1 MSIKYAAKLGT
12 ALFSLALITSPALAH
27 PPIPDRPADI
37 EKTAF
42 EADRADILAMAGN
55 FKVRFDMQESTPW
68 TSDYEARERKISG
81 GHEVVKIV
89 EDTGTKIV
97 LQHLLVVDTGESDF
111 IVKHWRQDWEYEP
124 EKILA
129 YSDRNSWE
137 YQPISEKRRNGR
149 WSQTVYQVDD
159 SPRYAGL
166 GEWETQGGVRR
177 WRSSWTWR
185 PLARRDA
192 VRDPAYDRYYS
203 INRHSPM
210 PNGWIHFQDNTKM
223 GMVDGKLAP
232 IVQEYVLNTYTKFD
246 GYNVQAAED
255 YWAKTKDYWAE
266 VRKTW
271 ETTFASNNG
280 VTIEEEA
287 QTGTVISGELLEMGT
302 KIADGEMDA
311 EAATKKARELIA
323 KATKPGAVQSAQNGA
338 TSSNY

>member
-1 MSIKYAAKLGT
+1 MNSKLKSKIGAAIFT
-12 ALFSLALITSPALAH
+12 LALVSTTALAH
-27 PPIPDRPADI
+27 PPIPDRAADV

-68 TSDYEARERKISG
+68 VSDYDARERKISG

-97 LQHLLVVDTGESDF
+97 LQHLLVVDTGDSDF

-177 WRSSWTWR
+177 WRSNWTWR

-192 VRDPAYDRYYS
+192 VRDPVYDRYYS

-223 GMVDGKLAP
+223 GTVDGKLVP

-255 YWAKTKDYWAE
+255 YWTKTNGYWAE
-266 VRKTW
+266 VRKSW
-271 ETTFASNNG
+271 EIAFLSNNG
-280 VTIEEEA
+280 VTVEEEA
-287 QTGTVISGELLEMGT
+287 QTGTVISAEILEMGT

-311 EAATKKARELIA
+311 GTATEKARSLIA
-323 KATKPGAVQSAQNGA
+323 NATKPGAVKTAQNAKKLRG
-338 TSSNY
+338 S

>member
-1 MSIKYAAKLGT
+1 MSMKLKTKLGAAIF
-12 ALFSLALITSPALAH
+12 ALTIATSPALAH
-27 PPIPDRPADI
+27 PPIPDRPADV

-55 FKVRFDMQESTPW
+55 FKVRFDMQESTSW
-68 TSDYEARERKISG
+68 VSDYTPRDRKISG
-81 GHEVVKIV
+81 GHEVVKII

-97 LQHLLVVDTGESDF
+97 LQHLLVVDTGDSDF

-124 EKILA
+124 EKVLA

-166 GEWETQGGVRR
+166 GEWETQAGVRR
-177 WRSSWTWR
+177 WRSNWTWR

-192 VRDPAYDRYYS
+192 VRDPVYDRYYS

-223 GMVDGKLAP
+223 GMVDGKLVP

-255 YWAKTKDYWAE
+255 YWSKTKGYWAD
-266 VRKTW
+266 VRASW
-271 ETTFASNNG
+271 EKVFVSRNG
-280 VTIEEEA
+280 VTVEEEA
-287 QTGTVISGELLEMGT
+287 QTGTVISAELLEMGT
-302 KIADGEMDA
+302 KIADGEM
-311 EAATKKARELIA
+311 EAAAAAKKARTLIA
-323 KATKPGAVQSAQNGA
+323 NATKPGAVQTAQKASKSGE
-338 TSSNY
+338 Y

>member
-1 MSIKYAAKLGT
+1 MSMKLNTKLGAAIF
-12 ALFSLALITSPALAH
+12 ALSLVSTPALAH
-27 PPIPDRPADI
+27 PPIPDRAADV

-68 TSDYEARERKISG
+68 ASDYEPRERKISG
-81 GHEVVKIV
+81 GHEVVKII
-89 EDTGTKIV
+89 EDTGTKIM
-97 LQHLLVVDTGESDF
+97 LQHMLVADMGDKDF
-111 IVKHWRQDWEYEP
+111 IIKHWRQDWEYEP

-129 YSDRNSWE
+129 YSDRNSWA
-137 YQPISEKRRNGR
+137 YQPIPEKRRNGR

-177 WRSSWTWR
+177 WRSNWTWR

-192 VRDPAYDRYYS
+192 VRDPVYDRYYS

-223 GMVDGKLAP
+223 GTVDGKLVP
-232 IVQEYVLNTYTKFD
+232 VVQEYVLNTYTKFD

-255 YWAKTKDYWAE
+255 YWTKTKDYWAD
-266 VRKTW
+266 VRASW
-271 ETTFASNNG
+271 EKAFASHNG
-280 VTIEEEA
+280 VTVEEEA

-302 KIADGEMDA
+302 KIADGEMDTSSA
-311 EAATKKARELIA
+311 MKKARELIA
-323 KATKPGAVQSAQNGA
+323 NATKPGAVQTAQKVNK
-338 TSSNY
+338 SSDY